1 MCRCRIWAVLESEPC
16 FDGRTFINWSLLL
29 CCANPH
35 PTSASFVVTG
45 CAFRRNRCTAAAIST
60 TFDTMTLPAKNIA
73 TIAPLVGLIL
83 IGWIVEVFGLYFL
96 QKSCHK
102 HATPAWAAAAGF
114 PAVGTCWKMYRF
126 EWATILVELITVL
139 GLMFTLT
146 SELQPLAVFFLQTL
160 EQSCTWSVYACCLVC
175 KCCNNCYASRCSVFS
190 VHMNVKVW
198 GCFDFCVP
206 LQRPMPSEGS
216 ACHSWVC

>member
-1 MCRCRIWAVLESEPC
+1 
-16 FDGRTFINWSLLL
+16 
-29 CCANPH
+29 
-35 PTSASFVVTG
+35 
-45 CAFRRNRCTAAAIST
+45 
-60 TFDTMTLPAKNIA
+60 MTLPAKNIA

-146 SELQPLAVFFLQTL
+146 KANAIRRFRLSFLGLLAVGAMLHILSANSTWNLLDTVPTKTFLTHSEHTRARITSGSFAFGAAFTIALLFVLGEDDAPLGSGSELDNQQGLL
-160 EQSCTWSVYACCLVC
+160 
-175 KCCNNCYASRCSVFS
+175 NND
-190 VHMNVKVW
+190 N
-198 GCFDFCVP
+198 
-206 LQRPMPSEGS
+206 LS
-216 ACHSWVC
+216 A